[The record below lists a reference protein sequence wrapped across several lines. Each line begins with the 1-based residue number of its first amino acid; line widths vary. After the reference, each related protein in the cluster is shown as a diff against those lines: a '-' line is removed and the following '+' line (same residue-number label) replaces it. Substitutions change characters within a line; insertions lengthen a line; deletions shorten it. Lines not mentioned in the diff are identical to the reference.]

1 MGPCAVTGAPG
12 ILVLMRGNNLRGR
25 ILDAAAQVLRE
36 GGPGPRLIT
45 AVAERAGVSRPTLY
59 KYVGDRDAL
68 YEALLRV
75 ELERVVDEVVARA
88 KRAESPREEYVAVIV
103 DLAQQARKH
112 PALQAVLAEHPDII
126 ASHVSRVLPMV
137 LDIAVPR
144 LGPILELGAREGR
157 LPEFDAR
164 VAITWTTRL
173 ITSLALM
180 PLPEDTPEEGLAAAV
195 SDLLDVTGSI
205 ATAHVVRRDASDP
218 GQLPRS

>member
-1 MGPCAVTGAPG
+1 
-12 ILVLMRGNNLRGR
+12 MRGNNLRSR

-59 KYVGDRDAL
+59 KYVGDRDAI
-68 YEALLRV
+68 YDALLRA
-75 ELERVVDEVVARA
+75 ELERVIEEVATRA
-88 KRAESPREEYVAVIV
+88 EKAESPREEYIAVIV
-103 DLAQQARKH
+103 DIAQQARNH
-112 PALQAVLAEHPDII
+112 PALRAVLAEHPGII

-144 LGPILELGAREGR
+144 LGPILEQGAREGR
-157 LPEFDAR
+157 LPDVDVR

-180 PLPEDTPEEGLAAAV
+180 PLPEDTAEADLAAAV
-195 SDLLDVTGSI
+195 ADLLDVTGSI
-205 ATAHVVRRDASDP
+205 AAAHVVRQEP
-218 GQLPRS
+218 

>member
-1 MGPCAVTGAPG
+1 
-12 ILVLMRGNNLRGR
+12 MRGNNLRSR

-59 KYVGDRDAL
+59 KYVGDRDAI
-68 YEALLRV
+68 YDALLRA
-75 ELERVVDEVVARA
+75 ELERVIDEVATRA
-88 KRAESPREEYVAVIV
+88 EKAESPRDEYIAVIV
-103 DLAQQARKH
+103 DIAQQARNH
-112 PALQAVLAEHPDII
+112 PALRAVLAQHPGII

-144 LGPILELGAREGR
+144 LGPILEEGARAGR
-157 LPEFDAR
+157 LPAVDTR

-180 PLPEDTPEEGLAAAV
+180 PLPEDTAEADLAAAV
-195 SDLLDVTGSI
+195 ADLLDVTGSI
-205 ATAHVVRRDASDP
+205 AAAHVRPAE
-218 GQLPRS
+218 G